1 MSFIESVHF
10 QKKEKRKFPY
20 HFRKNAEVDTADLQ
34 LYEPVERMPP
44 FTRKTLVL
52 VGPPGVGRKALI
64 QRIVQQDTKLF
75 ETTKAGMFQ
84 CYSVSFTHIPPNL
97 KWQLGLLLETTI
109 HVTIFIIS
117 PFSVEPVN
125 ETGPSMRSLI

>member
-1 MSFIESVHF
+1 MKCCEISNALAPTKMKNIKYLYNLIFF
-10 QKKEKRKFPY
+10 RKKKRFPY

-64 QRIVQQDTKLF
+64 HRIVQHDTKLF
-75 ETTKAGMFQ
+75 ETTKAG
-84 CYSVSFTHIPPNL
+84 
-97 KWQLGLLLETTI
+97 K
-109 HVTIFIIS
+109 
-117 PFSVEPVN
+117 
-125 ETGPSMRSLI
+125 